1 VNSAAFPD
9 RWSEPV
15 TRADATHALL
25 WTLLALVAVL
35 LAWALLAR
43 LDIVAVAPGKLVP
56 LTQVKIV
63 QAAEAG
69 IVREILVLDG
79 ARVEAGQTLIR
90 MDTTLAGV
98 DAGQVAR
105 DLALRRITLRAIDAA
120 LRGEHPAARANGDPP
135 GLFAQ
140 VNAQFAARRQA
151 LEDSVRQEQQAAA
164 RARGERLAAEQV
176 RDKLRATLP
185 VVQQSAE
192 SFARLQREGF
202 VGELMANEK
211 RREAVEREQDLK
223 AQDAT
228 LHALDAA
235 IAQAE
240 QRSVQLRSA
249 FRSQLLNERIE
260 AQALVERLQHEQ
272 ARLGFRSALLEIRA
286 PHDGIVQ
293 NLATHTTGAVVQ
305 AGTALLHVV
314 PTDDAL
320 RAEAALA
327 NEDVGFVAAE
337 QRARIKLAAYPFQ
350 KYGLIEGR
358 VIQISADAQDADA
371 AARATGAIAAPLT
384 YKAVIELATQ
394 SLVLPSGERL
404 PLAPGMAI
412 TAEIHRGQRTVMEYL
427 LSPVRR
433 VTAEAA
439 RER

>member
-1 VNSAAFPD
+1 VNPTAFPD

-15 TRADATHALL
+15 VSADATHALL

-35 LAWALLAR
+35 LAWAMLAR

-56 LTQVKIV
+56 VSQVKIV

-79 ARVEAGQTLIR
+79 ARVEAGQPLIR

-120 LRGEHPAARANGDPP
+120 LRGEHPAARAGDPP

-151 LEDSVRQEQQAAA
+151 LEDAVRQEQQAAA

-185 VVQQSAE
+185 VAQQSAE
-192 SFARLQREGF
+192 SFARLQQEGF

-272 ARLGFRSALLEIRA
+272 AKLGFRSALLEIRA

-293 NLATHTTGAVVQ
+293 NLVTHTTGAVVQ

-394 SLVLPSGERL
+394 NLVLPGGERL
-404 PLAPGMAI
+404 QLAPGMAV

>member
-1 VNSAAFPD
+1 MNSTAFPGH
-9 RWSEPV
+9 WSEPV
-15 TRADATHALL
+15 VIAEGTHALL
-25 WTLLALVAVL
+25 WTLLVLVTVL

-43 LDIVAVAPGKLVP
+43 LDIVALAPGKLVP
-56 LTQVKIV
+56 VSQVKIV

-69 IVREILVLDG
+69 IVREILVVDG
-79 ARVEAGQTLIR
+79 TRVEAGQTLIR

-120 LRGEHPAARANGDPP
+120 LLGENLGARAGDPP
-135 GLFAQ
+135 ALFAQ
-140 VNAQFAARRQA
+140 VDAQFAARRQA
-151 LEDSVRQEQQAAA
+151 LEDSLRQEQQAAA
-164 RARGERLAAEQV
+164 RARSERLAAEQV

-185 VVQQSAE
+185 VAQQSAE
-192 SFARLQREGF
+192 SFARLQQEGF

-211 RREAVEREQDLK
+211 RREAIEREQDLK

-235 IAQAE
+235 MAQAE

-249 FRSQLLNERIE
+249 FRSQLLNER
-260 AQALVERLQHEQ
+260 ADTQAMVERLRQEQ
-272 ARLGFRSALLEIRA
+272 AKLGYRSALLEIRA
-286 PHDGIVQ
+286 PHDGIVH
-293 NLATHTTGAVVQ
+293 NLVTHTTGAVVQ

-327 NEDVGFVAAE
+327 NEDVGFVASD
-337 QRARIKLAAYPFQ
+337 QLARIKLAAYPFQ

-358 VIQISADAQDADA
+358 VVQISADTQEADA

-394 SLVLPSGERL
+394 SLTLPNGDRL
-404 PLAPGMAI
+404 QLAPGMAV
-412 TAEIHRGQRTVMEYL
+412 TAEIHQGHRTVMEYL

-433 VTAEAA
+433 MAAEAA